1 MAITLFENFRAL
13 FYAPFYA
20 AHALG
25 AYEAAGVRVMLK
37 LSPDPAV
44 SNAALRSGEA
54 DVAWGGPLRV
64 LLAHDVDPASDL
76 VCFCQVVARDPFF
89 ILGREPRP
97 DFALG
102 DLRGRRV
109 GLVSEVPT
117 PWLCLQDDLRR
128 SGIGADAVHWV
139 RGSSMEDNAAALRRG
154 ELDAAQMFQPHAE
167 LLLRAGDA
175 HLWYAAASRGLTS
188 YTSLNTRRSV
198 LRSRPEEL
206 LAMTRAMAKTLNW
219 LQSAGAEDV
228 ARAVADYFPQLDPAL
243 VAAAIARY
251 QAFRLW
257 GADPVLPREG
267 FDRLKRAMLAGG
279 AIRRDIPYEECVDD
293 RLAAIAAGEA
303 SRTSASMPG
312 SRH

>member
-1 MAITLFENFRAL
+1 MTIALVENFRAL

-25 AYEAAGVRVMLK
+25 AYEAEGVQVALK
-37 LSPDPAV
+37 LSPDPSV

-64 LLAHDVDPASDL
+64 LLAHDADPASEL
-76 VCFCQVVARDPFF
+76 ICFCQVVARDPFF
-89 ILGREPRP
+89 ILGRQPLP

-128 SGIGADAVHWV
+128 AGVDLGAVHWV
-139 RGSSMEDNAAALRRG
+139 RGGSMEDNAQSLRRG
-154 ELDAAQMFQPHAE
+154 ELDAAQMFQPHCE

-198 LRSRPEEL
+198 LQSRPEEL
-206 LAMTRAMAKTLNW
+206 LAMTRGMARTLTW
-219 LQSAGAEDV
+219 LHSASPEDV
-228 ARAVADYFPQLDPAL
+228 WRVVADYFPQVDGTLF
-243 VAAAIARY
+243 AAAIARY
-251 QAFRLW
+251 QALGLW
-257 GADPVLPREG
+257 SADPVLPREG
-267 FDRLKRAMLAGG
+267 FDRLKRSMLSGG
-279 AIRRDIPYEECVDD
+279 AIGRDIPYDECVDD
-293 RLAAIAAGEA
+293 RLAAIVAGKDALRQKE
-303 SRTSASMPG
+303 M
-312 SRH
+312 